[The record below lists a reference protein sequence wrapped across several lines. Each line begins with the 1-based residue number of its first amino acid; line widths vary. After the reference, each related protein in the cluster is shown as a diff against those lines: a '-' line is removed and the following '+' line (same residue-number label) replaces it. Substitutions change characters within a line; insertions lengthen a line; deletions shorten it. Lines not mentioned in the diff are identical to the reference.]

1 MLATREAGTKM
12 MGFFGGQNGTKGSH
26 RPVGDKQRYGFSTIS
41 IIIPTL
47 NEEKYVLSAIRSA
60 KQPPRKYEI
69 IVVDGG
75 STDDTV
81 KVAQAY
87 AVVIISPRGRAVQ
100 MNAGARH
107 STGDILLFLHADSC
121 LPPDALA
128 NLEQVMADP
137 QIAGGTFTLRF
148 DHPKW
153 RLRLIAF
160 FSRFKFRYFHYGDQ
174 GIFVRRDIFEQ
185 LGGFKEIPI
194 MEDLDFLRR
203 LRARGRVA
211 LIKLPITT
219 SARRFLGNGILRHQ
233 LLNIFLVIL
242 YLLGAKPQ
250 ALSRWY
256 ERTDDRRL
264 GQRI

>member
-1 MLATREAGTKM
+1 MLANRGAGTKM
-12 MGFFGGQNGTKGSH
+12 MGFFGGQNGAKGSH
-26 RPVGDKQRYGFSTIS
+26 RLLGDKQSYGCSTIS
-41 IIIPTL
+41 VIIPTL
-47 NEEKYVLSAIRSA
+47 NEGQYVLSAIQSA
-60 KQPPRKYEI
+60 IQPPRKSEI

-81 KVAQAY
+81 KITRAY
-87 AVVIISPRGRAVQ
+87 AVVIKSPRGRAVQ

-107 STGDILLFLHADSC
+107 STGNVLLFLHADSC
-121 LPPDALA
+121 LPPLALA

-137 QIAGGTFTLRF
+137 QIVGGTFTLRF
-148 DHPKW
+148 NHSKW
-153 RLRLIAF
+153 LLRLIAF

-219 SARRFLGNGILRHQ
+219 SARRFLENGILRHQ
-233 LLNIFLVIL
+233 LLNIVLVIL
-242 YLLGAKPQ
+242 YLLGTKPQ
-250 ALSRWY
+250 ALSRLY
-256 ERTDDRRL
+256 ERTDDQRL